1 MVWRHSLVVLGFVA
15 GCSSGVSPIP
25 SGSKV
30 GPSGGV
36 AEVSGVSLTVPA
48 GALTT
53 EVEISI
59 AVAGDAAAPVGAP
72 LRSEV
77 FRFEPAGLAF
87 AIPVRVAIPVR
98 ATVRQPVVRWS
109 LASDVARFE
118 DRSTTAVPGRAS
130 AEITHFS
137 LGFVVEGAPETDA
150 GVDAGPE
157 LDATDPS
164 DAIAYDQGSLV
175 DAGPEDARPSDVGVT
190 EDASP
195 DDLGA
200 SEDAS
205 PADLGVTE
213 DAGPADVGL
222 EIDGGAASDSG
233 SDDAGTVTITSTVG
247 NLLIEDA
254 CVARRVQLSSNA
266 GAGATWSSDPPVYDA
281 TISASGLISL
291 PATMHL
297 QGSVAM
303 PWTVY
308 VDGPNG
314 HGSATYDVIPSG
326 VGSYAHSQGG
336 PPIFD
341 SAVLLP
347 DYSLSSTI
355 SYAVRIG
362 PPAASH
368 ACRPTYVDCSGGN
381 NGPFVLGPDGIV
393 TLVGTPIEG
402 TYDLCFGA
410 QFLNVIPLDQYRDR
424 VVVTP

>member
-1 MVWRHSLVVLGFVA
+1 M
-15 GCSSGVSPIP
+15 
-25 SGSKV
+25 V
-30 GPSGGV
+30 GPSGG
-36 AEVSGVSLTVPA
+36 AIEVSGVSLTVPA

-59 AVAGDAAAPVGAP
+59 AVAGDAAAPVGAR

-118 DRSTTAVPGRAS
+118 DRSTTALPGRAS

-137 LGFVVEGAPETDA
+137 LGFVVEGAPDSDA
-150 GVDAGPE
+150 GVDAGSEP
-157 LDATDPS
+157 DATDPS
-164 DAIAYDQGSLV
+164 DALAYDQGSLV
-175 DAGPEDARPSDVGVT
+175 DAGSLEDARPSDVGVT

-195 DDLGA
+195 DDLGVN
-200 SEDAS
+200 EDAS
-205 PADLGVTE
+205 
-213 DAGPADVGL
+213 PADVGL
-222 EIDGGAASDSG
+222 EIDGGTATDSG
-233 SDDAGTVTITSTVG
+233 SGDAGTVTITSTVG

-254 CVARRVQLSSNA
+254 CLARRVQLSSNA

-291 PATMHL
+291 PATMHF

-326 VGSYAHSQGG
+326 VGPYAHSQGG

-341 SAVLLP
+341 SGVLLP
-347 DYSLSSTI
+347 DYSVSSTI

-368 ACRPTYVDCSGGN
+368 ACHPTYVDCSGGG
-381 NGPFVLGPDGIV
+381 NGPFVLGQDGIV

-410 QFLNVIPLDQYRDR
+410 QFLNVIALDQYRDR
-424 VVVTP
+424 VVVMP

>member
-1 MVWRHSLVVLGFVA
+1 MV
-15 GCSSGVSPIP
+15 
-25 SGSKV
+25 
-30 GPSGGV
+30 
-36 AEVSGVSLTVPA
+36 EVSGVSLTVPA

-59 AVAGDAAAPVGAP
+59 AVAGDAAAPAGAR

-118 DRSTTAVPGRAS
+118 DRPTTGLPGRAS

-137 LGFVVEGAPETDA
+137 LGFVVEGAPDADA

-164 DAIAYDQGSLV
+164 DAIADDQGSEV
-175 DAGPEDARPSDVGVT
+175 DAGTEDARPPDGGVT

-195 DDLGA
+195 DDLGV

-213 DAGPADVGL
+213 DASPADVGL
-222 EIDGGAASDSG
+222 EIDGGVTSDSG
-233 SDDAGTVTITSTVG
+233 SDDAGPVIITSTVG
-247 NLLIEDA
+247 NVLIEDA

-266 GAGATWSSDPPVYDA
+266 GMGATWSSDPPVYDA

-291 PATMHL
+291 PATMHF

-314 HGSATYDVIPSG
+314 HGSATYDVIPYG
-326 VGSYAHSQGG
+326 VGPYAHSQGG

-347 DYSLSSTI
+347 DYSVSSTI

-368 ACRPTYVDCSGGN
+368 ACRPTYVDCSGGG
-381 NGPFVLGPDGIV
+381 NGPFVLGADGVV
-393 TLVGTPIEG
+393 TLAGTPIEG

-410 QFLNVIPLDQYRDR
+410 QFLSVVWLDQYQDR